1 MGGTRGRRLLPFR
14 PLHVD
19 LSLSVSPGCLRG
31 QVPSR
36 MGQRPRAPA
45 AAGAGSRPG
54 GWEGSGDT
62 MRLVLAMVLITQ
74 LERSGAAGC
83 EPGEY
88 PNGTECC
95 PMCAAGW
102 RVFKHC
108 TAGSSTTC
116 IPCVEGTYTDHPN
129 GLTRCR
135 TCKLCDEG
143 ANLVTAAAC
152 TYTKNTVCGCRPGH
166 FCTSSGP
173 EGCELCQP
181 YTVCVP
187 GTVVKEWGTAT
198 KDHVCE
204 VCPPGTF
211 SSANMSVAC
220 TPGPKLKEQ
229 DSYPAII
236 AIIVLVVVIV
246 VAGAAALAYNWQR
259 RKRKSYAPPVQ
270 ESEVL
275 TMVLITQL
283 ERSDTVGCEMG
294 EYPNGTECCPTCAVG
309 ANLVTAAACTYTKNT
324 VCGCRPGHFCSSP
337 GPEGC
342 ELCQPYTVCV
352 PGTMVK
358 EWGTATKDHVC
369 EVCPPG
375 TFSSAN
381 MSVTCTQWPR

>member
-1 MGGTRGRRLLPFR
+1 MSTFRFRFLRPPSGTGP
-14 PLHVD
+14 
-19 LSLSVSPGCLRG
+19 
-31 QVPSR
+31 VPH
-36 MGQRPRAPA
+36 GAA
-45 AAGAGSRPG
+45 AAGPRRWRLRERDPG
-54 GWEGSGDT
+54 RDT

-74 LERSGAAGC
+74 LERSDAAGC

-108 TAGSSTTC
+108 TARSSTTC

-166 FCTSSGP
+166 FC
-173 EGCELCQP
+173 
-181 YTVCVP
+181 
-187 GTVVKEWGTAT
+187 
-198 KDHVCE
+198 
-204 VCPPGTF
+204 
-211 SSANMSVAC
+211 
-220 TPGPKLKEQ
+220 
-229 DSYPAII
+229 
-236 AIIVLVVVIV
+236 
-246 VAGAAALAYNWQR
+246 
-259 RKRKSYAPPVQ
+259 
-270 ESEVL
+270 
-275 TMVLITQL
+275 
-283 ERSDTVGCEMG
+283 
-294 EYPNGTECCPTCAVG
+294 
-309 ANLVTAAACTYTKNT
+309 
-324 VCGCRPGHFCSSP
+324 SSP

-342 ELCQPYTVCV
+342 AVCQPYTVCV

-381 MSVTCTQWPR
+381 MSVACTPGPKRKKQDLLIFTAILVCVMVVLTAAAAFMEACQGLRRKMRSRVPPVQESEL